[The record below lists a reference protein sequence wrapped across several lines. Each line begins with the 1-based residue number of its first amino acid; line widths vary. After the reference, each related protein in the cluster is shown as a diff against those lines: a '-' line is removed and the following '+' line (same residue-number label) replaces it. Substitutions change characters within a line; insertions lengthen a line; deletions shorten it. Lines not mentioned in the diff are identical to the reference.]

1 MFALRLAITPKG
13 VINLA
18 ERFCTTGDE
27 RTRPNEFL
35 VCLVS
40 LPRPVGP
47 LLRDGATACK
57 ASGLHNYTSLAKPR
71 ARNLNTTSFSS
82 LDCNESHGHTVP
94 KTAIVIFGNQKTWL
108 VNRHDLR
115 RPKSWDRK
123 CRPIIHIEKCW
134 IQIPKRQHAVED
146 SDESATVRGSSIG
159 HTTEIEDERTSQV
172 ATCPDTCRGKSTLD
186 QRKLHKGS
194 QSEEKR
200 RSEDSRKNPG
210 TNNTPADAPAQEDRS
225 SANS

>member
-1 MFALRLAITPKG
+1 MATKGLEVNLHQIFHNTHSTDTIYGTLRVGTGKTANTKCSLS
-13 VINLA
+13 
-18 ERFCTTGDE
+18 RFHS
-27 RTRPNEFL
+27 
-35 VCLVS
+35 VS
-40 LPRPVGP
+40 L
-47 LLRDGATACK
+47 L
-57 ASGLHNYTSLAKPR
+57 
-71 ARNLNTTSFSS
+71 
-82 LDCNESHGHTVP
+82 
-94 KTAIVIFGNQKTWL
+94 
-108 VNRHDLR
+108 
-115 RPKSWDRK
+115 RK

-172 ATCPDTCRGKSTLD
+172 ATWPDTCRGKSTLD

-210 TNNTPADAPAQEDRS
+210 TNNTPAVRMHRPKKIHRPRTARVESRVERTRS
-225 SANS
+225 DPKA

>member
-1 MFALRLAITPKG
+1 MIDDGPMQWLVVAQLTMLLPSFGAKIESQLAPCKLIPT
-13 VINLA
+13 
-18 ERFCTTGDE
+18 ER
-27 RTRPNEFL
+27 
-35 VCLVS
+35 
-40 LPRPVGP
+40 P

-146 SDESATVRGSSIG
+146 SDESATAR
-159 HTTEIEDERTSQV
+159 
-172 ATCPDTCRGKSTLD
+172 
-186 QRKLHKGS
+186 
-194 QSEEKR
+194 
-200 RSEDSRKNPG
+200 
-210 TNNTPADAPAQEDRS
+210 
-225 SANS
+225 